1 MKLSYS
7 NLEEIYGWFL
17 LYFALFLCFNF
28 LFVSDFIFFF
38 LKGISHLLGKE
49 GRFKVKVEAFSM
61 FGLEVGF
68 LNSLPWKDR
77 SFVFYLIKAFM
88 LNT

>member
-1 MKLSYS
+1 
-7 NLEEIYGWFL
+7 
-17 LYFALFLCFNF
+17 
-28 LFVSDFIFFF
+28 
-38 LKGISHLLGKE
+38 
-49 GRFKVKVEAFSM
+49 M

-88 LNT
+88 LNTQISDEQLSDLFMYFFVDEKKNLEVTFFSVQIYKTC

>member
-1 MKLSYS
+1 
-7 NLEEIYGWFL
+7 
-17 LYFALFLCFNF
+17 
-28 LFVSDFIFFF
+28 
-38 LKGISHLLGKE
+38 
-49 GRFKVKVEAFSM
+49 M